1 MSPGDIQ
8 SYLSHEWKCWR
19 WATAPSGCPPPT
31 CVSIIMCMLGWL
43 SMLRRKMAI
52 PLSFTIWVIYSVS
65 FIEREFINA
74 DMQDVIIQMMLWK
87 EAVQNRQSEFCWY
100 PGQCFCGWSC
110 LKKIIPRNAFSPSL
124 KWQPHPSQHQWE
136 LLSLG
141 EDDIRRLP
149 LSIHH
154 NREEICGNFW
164 SFISKLMSF
173 SLSESEGWVVCWLQ
187 GKKIH
192 PWISS

>member
-19 WATAPSGCPPPT
+19 WATALSGCPPPT
-31 CVSIIMCMLGWL
+31 CVSIIICMWGWL
-43 SMLRRKMAI
+43 STLRRKRAM

-87 EAVQNRQSEFCWY
+87 EAVRNQQSEFCWY

-110 LKKIIPRNAFSPSL
+110 LKKIMPRNAFSPSL
-124 KWQPHPSQHQWE
+124 KQQPLPTSISGSCSHQARMV
-136 LLSLG
+136 L
-141 EDDIRRLP
+141 EDSHLASVTTERKSVGTADHLYQ
-149 LSIHH
+149 
-154 NREEICGNFW
+154 N
-164 SFISKLMSF
+164 
-173 SLSESEGWVVCWLQ
+173 
-187 GKKIH
+187 
-192 PWISS
+192 